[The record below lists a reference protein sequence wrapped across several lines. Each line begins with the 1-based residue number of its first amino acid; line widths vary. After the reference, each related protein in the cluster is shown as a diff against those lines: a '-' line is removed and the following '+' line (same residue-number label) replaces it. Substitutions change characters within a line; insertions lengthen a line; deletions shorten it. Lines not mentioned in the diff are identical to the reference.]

1 MTELQHKPCA
11 RCGGPIYRKPLMGP
25 KHFEQRKYCS
35 NSCGNLAA
43 RAARAAAPKL
53 PKEPEGSH
61 KFGYRFDQIQ
71 PVVPLSSLSF
81 AGQDDPRASQP
92 DLGRVHRP
100 DHDRSLIG
108 NGARLCVS

>member
-1 MTELQHKPCA
+1 MTAPEHKPCA
-11 RCGGPIYRKPLMGP
+11 HCRGPIYRKPKMGP

-35 NSCGNLAA
+35 NSCGALAS
-43 RAARAAAPKL
+43 RSIDKINSKPRPVVVPLVPAAT
-53 PKEPEGSH
+53 
-61 KFGYRFDQIQ
+61 
-71 PVVPLSSLSF
+71 VPLSSLSF

-92 DLGRVHRP
+92 EPGRVHRP